1 MSASN
6 PPIVKR
12 VLQEAIYYHLDHHL
26 LNNALFFAERLAAF
40 DPHSVQ
46 SRLLLGT
53 CHFRLGHYHS
63 AVETLKPSTSK
74 NPDLGCTWIYAQCCF
89 ALKKH
94 KDGAAAL
101 EKSKSLWPQTTRIGR
116 SRPSVRG
123 ISPDRAAL
131 LCLLGK
137 LYRELDDIDKAVHH
151 FESALK
157 LNPFM
162 WDAFTNLCDMGVV
175 VSVPNVF
182 KVTDSLVQSFDSSRE
197 GGCVGTILDI
207 TSSPVRRSSVRNS
220 SKDKDAPGNI
230 GVNHQTL
237 SPSVRVAGR
246 SVTEL
251 DDAKPTVSA
260 MAALKLDPGE
270 LSASLPSLEDS
281 HPPRNSQP
289 DIFLDSVRKARKQVT
304 ELASNGVLPR
314 MARGMG
320 SKKNF
325 KKEGRENDGEQQRM
339 QDTPRDTGLSAT
351 PTKGRKRRRSEDRLQ
366 GRPPG
371 AEEVGTTRPRGAGLT
386 SLGSSTSQIAGA
398 HREPHNAPNTCPPR
412 ASKKARRLLP
422 RLIQSTHN
430 ESKGQSTESH
440 GDKNRRQK
448 SEDSGGDAA
457 KSGMPARQN
466 WIVKPLPL
474 MDKNPNAPRSA
485 DASVKWTL
493 NLLKLLG
500 TGYYALSRFQCE
512 KALKAYNQLPHDQG
526 QTPWVLGQMGR
537 AYFEQGSYHQ
547 AEKVFRELRTS
558 APTRHRDMEIY
569 STVLWHL
576 ERHAELSFLA
586 HELLDLSWHSPEA

>member
-1 MSASN
+1 M
-6 PPIVKR
+6 VKR

-63 AVETLKPSTSK
+63 AVENLKPSTLK
-74 NPDLGCTWIYAQCCF
+74 TPDLGCTWIYAQCCF

-94 KDGAAAL
+94 RDGAAAL

-137 LYRELDDIDKAVHH
+137 LYRKLDDTDKAVHH
-151 FESALK
+151 FEAALK

-162 WDAFTNLCDMGVV
+162 WDAFTSLCDMGVV

-182 KVTDSLVQSFDSSRE
+182 KVTDSLVQGFDSSLE
-197 GGCVGTILDI
+197 GGCPGTVSD
-207 TSSPVRRSSVRNS
+207 TANSSVRKFSVRTS
-220 SKDKDAPGNI
+220 SKDKDAPGNV

-237 SPSVRVAGR
+237 SPLVRTTGHSA
-246 SVTEL
+246 TEL
-251 DDAKPTVSA
+251 DDAKPTVST
-260 MAALKLDPGE
+260 MAALRLETGE
-270 LSASLPSLEDS
+270 LSASLLPLEGS
-281 HPPRNSQP
+281 HPPRAIQP
-289 DIFLDSVRKARKQVT
+289 DIFRDSVRKARRQVT

-320 SKKNF
+320 SKKNP
-325 KKEGRENDGEQQRM
+325 KKEGRANVGEQQRM
-339 QDTPRDTGLSAT
+339 QDTPRESGLSAT
-351 PTKGRKRRRSEDRLQ
+351 PTKGRKRLRSEDRPQ
-366 GRPPG
+366 GKPPG
-371 AEEVGTTRPRGAGLT
+371 AEEVDTTRPRGTALT
-386 SLGSSTSQIAGA
+386 SPGSSAYQMAGV
-398 HREPHNAPNTCPPR
+398 HRVPHNAPNTCPPR

-422 RLIQSTHN
+422 RLVHPTQN
-430 ESKGQSTESH
+430 ESKGPSIESH
-440 GDKNRRQK
+440 GDRNRQQR
-448 SEDSGGDAA
+448 SVDSGGDTA

-474 MDKNPNAPRSA
+474 MEKKPDNPSSA
-485 DASVKWTL
+485 DASLEWTL
-493 NLLKLLG
+493 NLLKTLG

-512 KALKAYNQLPHDQG
+512 KTLKAYNQLPHNQE

-547 AEKVFRELRTS
+547 AEKVFRELRAR

>member
-1 MSASN
+1 MSTNS
-6 PPIVKR
+6 PPVVKR
-12 VLQEAIYYHLDHHL
+12 ILQEAIYYHLDHHL

-40 DPHSVQ
+40 DPHSLQ
-46 SRLLLGT
+46 SRFLLGS

-63 AVETLKPSTSK
+63 AVETLKPSTLK
-74 NPDLGCTWIYAQCCF
+74 TPDLGCTWIYAQCCF

-94 KDGAAAL
+94 KHGVSAL

-137 LYRELDDIDKAVHH
+137 LYRELDDTDKAAHH

-182 KVTDSLVQSFDSSRE
+182 NVTDSLVQSFDSARE
-197 GGCVGTILDI
+197 GGCAGTISDTTNSPLRK
-207 TSSPVRRSSVRNS
+207 SSFRDS
-220 SKDKDAPGNI
+220 SKDKDVPGNV

-237 SPSVRVAGR
+237 RPAVRVAGR
-246 SVTEL
+246 SATEL

-260 MAALKLDPGE
+260 TAALKLDAGE
-270 LSASLPSLEDS
+270 LSASLPPLEDS
-281 HPPRNSQP
+281 HPPRNAQP
-289 DIFLDSVRKARKQVT
+289 DIFRDSVRKARRQVT

-320 SKKNF
+320 SKKNS
-325 KKEGRENDGEQQRM
+325 KKEGRVNDGEQQRI
-339 QDTPRDTGLSAT
+339 QDTPRDSGPSVT
-351 PTKGRKRRRSEDRLQ
+351 PTKGRKRLRSEDRHQ
-366 GRPPG
+366 GKLSG
-371 AEEVGTTRPRGAGLT
+371 VEEAGPTRPRGAALI
-386 SLGSSTSQIAGA
+386 SSGSSTSQMSDIQP
-398 HREPHNAPNTCPPR
+398 ESHNAPNTCPPR

-422 RLIQSTHN
+422 RLVHPTQN
-430 ESKGQSTESH
+430 ECKAPNTESH
-440 GDKNRRQK
+440 GNRNRRQR
-448 SEDSGGDAA
+448 SEESGGDAG
-457 KSGMPARQN
+457 KSRTPARQN

-474 MDKNPNAPRSA
+474 MEKKPDAPKST
-485 DASVKWTL
+485 DASLRWTL
-493 NLLKLLG
+493 NLLKSLG

-512 KALKAYNQLPHDQG
+512 KALKAYNQLSHDQE

-547 AEKVFRELRTS
+547 AEKVFRELRAR

>member
-1 MSASN
+1 MSN
-6 PPIVKR
+6 PTIVKG

-40 DPHSVQ
+40 DPHSVK

-74 NPDLGCTWIYAQCCF
+74 NPDLDCTWIYAQCCF

-94 KDGAAAL
+94 KDGAVAL

-137 LYRELDDIDKAVHH
+137 LYRELDDTDKAVHH
-151 FESALK
+151 FEFALK

-197 GGCVGTILDI
+197 GGCIGTVSDT
-207 TSSPVRRSSVRNS
+207 TSSPARRSSVQDL
-220 SKDKDAPGNI
+220 SKNKDAHGNV

-246 SVTEL
+246 SVSEL
-251 DDAKPTVSA
+251 DGAKPTVSA
-260 MAALKLDPGE
+260 SAALKLGSGE
-270 LSASLPSLEDS
+270 PSVSLPPLEDS
-281 HPPRNSQP
+281 HPSRNAQP
-289 DIFLDSVRKARKQVT
+289 DIFRDSVRKARRQVT

-314 MARGMG
+314 MARGMV
-320 SKKNF
+320 SKKNS
-325 KKEGRENDGEQQRM
+325 KKDGRENDGEQQPM
-339 QDTPRDTGLSAT
+339 QDTPQDSGLSAT
-351 PTKGRKRRRSEDRLQ
+351 PTKGRKRCRSKDRLQ
-366 GRPPG
+366 GKPPG
-371 AEEVGTTRPRGAGLT
+371 AEEAGTTRPRGADLT
-386 SLGSSTSQIAGA
+386 SLGSSTSQVTGV
-398 HREPHNAPNTCPPR
+398 HREQHNAPNTCPPR
-412 ASKKARRLLP
+412 ALKKARRLLP
-422 RLIQSTHN
+422 RLIQPTHN
-430 ESKGQSTESH
+430 ESKSQSTESH
-440 GDKNRRQK
+440 GDRNRRQK

-457 KSGMPARQN
+457 KSGMPARPN

-474 MDKNPNAPRSA
+474 MDKKPDAPRSA
-485 DASVKWTL
+485 DASLKWTL
-493 NLLKLLG
+493 NLLKSLG
-500 TGYYALSRFQCE
+500 TGYYALSRFKCE
-512 KALKAYNQLPHDQG
+512 KALKAYSQLPHDQE

-537 AYFEQGSYHQ
+537 AYFEQGFYHQ
-547 AEKVFRELRTS
+547 AEKVFQELRTR
-558 APTRHRDMEIY
+558 APTQHRDMEIY

-576 ERHAELSFLA
+576 ERHAELSCLA